1 MHDVSRF
8 TFKSTHNYL
17 QTQWNGLRQRLGES
31 AQSKEHVIENA
42 DYMFLLGLMLPLL
55 TVIMNLAMFGVAIP
69 MIRDTFG
76 IPADVTAWV
85 ATSYM
90 LPFMLFMPLYGR
102 LGDELGKRRLFLI
115 GLFVFMIGTLI
126 TPFSSD
132 LRFLLIGRI
141 IQGIGTSGISPLC
154 IAFITEHFPIHTRGK
169 ALGTWNSVGPIAGI
183 VGPLLGGILVDSAGW
198 RTIFGP
204 IFLLGL
210 FSFFVFIKQIPA
222 TQPSIVR
229 SDFFR
234 TFDWGGV
241 ILLSIAATLLI
252 FYTSS
257 RPITGIEAFRD
268 WRLLFGALTLLG
280 SFIFLERQKENPFIT
295 LSLFSNVHFRLAAL
309 GSGIRMFTMTGI
321 GFLIPL
327 YLTDIHALNATSI
340 GVFTTLHAAALLV
353 TLRIGGQLADRW
365 RSRWPVLFGASMQVG
380 AAIYFSLLPDSIPLG
395 CIVLGLAGHG
405 LGAGLTLAAFHRGA
419 MGRISQEQLGV
430 AAGLYGMIRFGV
442 GALGVALGGVL
453 LQYGLNHS
461 FLTIDAYQLV
471 FRFIAVIAFFGVV
484 IAWRLKG

>member
-1 MHDVSRF
+1 
-8 TFKSTHNYL
+8 
-17 QTQWNGLRQRLGES
+17 
-31 AQSKEHVIENA
+31 
-42 DYMFLLGLMLPLL
+42 
-55 TVIMNLAMFGVAIP
+55 

-85 ATSYM
+85 ATAYM

-115 GLFVFMIGTLI
+115 GLFIFMIGTLI

-132 LRFLLIGRI
+132 LRFLLLGRI

-154 IAFITEHFPIHTRGK
+154 IALISEYFPVHTRGK
-169 ALGTWNSVGPIAGI
+169 ALGTWNSVGPLAGI
-183 VGPLLGGILVDSAGW
+183 VGPLLGGILVDFAGW
-198 RTIFGP
+198 RTVFGP

-210 FSFFVFIKQIPA
+210 LSLFIFIRQIPP
-222 TQPSIVR
+222 TPPKSVR
-229 SDFFR
+229 PDFFR

-241 ILLSIAATLLI
+241 ILLSMTATLLI

-257 RPITGIEAFRD
+257 RPITGIEAFQD
-268 WRLLFGALTLLG
+268 WRLLLGALILLG
-280 SFIFLERQKENPFIT
+280 SFVVWERQKENPFIT
-295 LSLFSNVHFRLAAL
+295 LSLFRNKHFRLAAF

-327 YLTDIHALNATSI
+327 YLTDIYALNATSI

-353 TLRIGGQLADRW
+353 TLRIGGQLADSW
-365 RSRWPVLFGASMQVG
+365 RSRWPVLLGSSMQVG
-380 AAIYFSLLPDSIPLG
+380 AALYFSLLPGSIPSG
-395 CIVLGLAGHG
+395 YIVLGLAGHG

-419 MGRISQEQLGV
+419 MGRITQKQLGV

-453 LQYGLNHS
+453 LQYGLSQS

-471 FRFIAVIAFFGVV
+471 FRFIAVVAFFGVV
-484 IAWRLKG
+484 IAWRLKA